1 MALGIGIPFFGIA
14 FGLISDDFSTA
25 ALVLTLVFFVILA
38 AIIAWLWGT
47 AKAVK
52 EIYVVT
58 KAALIDLFT
67 IKREIKVRCPNALKA
82 EILEKSKNA
91 VNVGIFD
98 QNDEMTTK
106 MNIIG
111 EGVVSDD
118 IYVGKVIM
126 MN

>member
-58 KAALIDLFT
+58 KATLIDLFT
-67 IKREIKVRCPNALKA
+67 IKREIGRAHV
-82 EILEKSKNA
+82 
-91 VNVGIFD
+91 
-98 QNDEMTTK
+98 
-106 MNIIG
+106 
-111 EGVVSDD
+111 
-118 IYVGKVIM
+118 
-126 MN
+126 